1 MKKANKRIE
10 KRFEKEKDLLDACF
24 KQMTPKQRLSY
35 MYFVCLVQTS
45 YYYLFNRTIQIES
58 IHSFFLNKY
67 IINNYKDGILNLD
80 YKDMAIN
87 FLREIN
93 HINYNLFENNLIYKL
108 SKSYNRNFNT
118 IEDYLQFYINERTD
132 NITFDKIAKFVG

>member
-1 MKKANKRIE
+1 MKANKRIE
-10 KRFEKEKDLLDACF
+10 KRFEKQKSLLDICF
-24 KQMTPKQRLSY
+24 KQMTPQQRLSY

-67 IINNYKDGILNLD
+67 IINNCKDGVLNLD

-87 FLREIN
+87 FLKEIN
-93 HINYNLFENNLIYKL
+93 HINYNYFENDLIYKL
-108 SKSYNRNFNT
+108 SKSYKHNFQT
-118 IEDYLQFYINERTD
+118 IEDYLQYYINERTD
-132 NITFDKIAKFVG
+132 DITFDKITKFVG

>member
-1 MKKANKRIE
+1 MKANKRIQ
-10 KRFEKEKDLLDACF
+10 KRFSKEKELLDVCF
-24 KQMTPKQRLSY
+24 KQMTPQQRLSY

-67 IINNYKDGILNLD
+67 INNCKDGILNLD
-80 YKDMAIN
+80 YKDMAVS
-87 FLREIN
+87 FLKEIN
-93 HINYNLFENNLIYKL
+93 HINYNLFENDLIYKL
-108 SKSYNRNFNT
+108 SKSYKQNFNT

-132 NITFDKIAKFVG
+132 EITFNKITKFVG

>member
-1 MKKANKRIE
+1 MKANKRIQN
-10 KRFEKEKDLLDACF
+10 RFKKEKDLLDICF
-24 KQMTPKQRLSY
+24 KQMTPQQRLSY

-67 IINNYKDGILNLD
+67 INNCKDGILNLD

-87 FLREIN
+87 FLKETN
-93 HINYNLFENNLIYKL
+93 HINYNNFEDNLIYKL
-108 SKSYNRNFNT
+108 SRSYKHNFQN
-118 IEDYLQFYINERTD
+118 IEDYLQFYINEKTD
-132 NITFDKIAKFVG
+132 ERNFKKINEFVG

>member
-1 MKKANKRIE
+1 MKANKRIQ
-10 KRFEKEKDLLDACF
+10 KRFSKEKDLLDVCF
-24 KQMTPKQRLSY
+24 KQMTPQQRLSY

-67 IINNYKDGILNLD
+67 INNCKDGVLNLD

-87 FLREIN
+87 FLRETN
-93 HINYNLFENNLIYKL
+93 HINYNHFENDLIYKL
-108 SKSYNRNFNT
+108 SKSYNQNFQT

-132 NITFDKIAKFVG
+132 EITFNKITKFVG

>member
-1 MKKANKRIE
+1 MKANKRIQN
-10 KRFEKEKDLLDACF
+10 RFKKEKELLDVCF
-24 KQMTPKQRLSY
+24 KQMTPQQRLSY

-67 IINNYKDGILNLD
+67 IINNCKDNVLNLD
-80 YKDMAIN
+80 YKDMAVS
-87 FLREIN
+87 FLKETN

-132 NITFDKIAKFVG
+132 NITFKKISEFVG